1 VFNIEENSMTLKLED
16 KQAIVAEVS
25 IVAKTALSAV
35 IADYRGMQVS
45 TMTKLR
51 ARAREQGVYL
61 RVVRNTLAKRAVQET
76 EFACLSDHL
85 VGPLVIA
92 FSKDE
97 PGAAARLFRDFV
109 KETENLKVKAL
120 AIGGQVLAASQLDA
134 VSRLPTRNE
143 ALATLCRV
151 MLAPAEKLART
162 LREPYAQVV
171 RVTGAVAEQRK
182 AA

>member
-1 VFNIEENSMTLKLED
+1 MTLKLED

-25 IVAKTALSAV
+25 NVAKTALSAV

-45 TMTKLR
+45 VMTKLR
-51 ARAREQGVYL
+51 TKAREQGVYL
-61 RVVRNTLAKRAVQET
+61 RIVRNTLARRAVQDT
-76 EFACLSDHL
+76 DFACLSEKL
-85 VGPLVIA
+85 VGPLIIA
-92 FSKDE
+92 FGYDE
-97 PGAAARLFRDFV
+97 PGAAARLFRDFG
-109 KETENLKVKAL
+109 KETENLRVKAL
-120 AIGGQVLAASQLDA
+120 AVGGQLYDASQLDA
-134 VSRLPTRNE
+134 ISKLPTRNE

-151 MLAPAEKLART
+151 MLAPVEKFART

>member
-1 VFNIEENSMTLKLED
+1 MTLKLED

-25 IVAKTALSAV
+25 TVAKTALSAV

-51 ARAREQGVYL
+51 SKAREQGVYL
-61 RVVRNTLAKRAVQET
+61 RVVRNTLARKAVQDT
-76 EFACLSDHL
+76 EFACLSDSL
-85 VGPLVIA
+85 VGPLMIA
-92 FSKDE
+92 FSKNE
-97 PGAAARLFRDFV
+97 PGAAARLFRDFA
-109 KETENLKVKAL
+109 KETENLQVKAL
-120 AIGGQVLAASQLDA
+120 AIGGQLLAASQLEA
-134 VSRLPTRNE
+134 VSKLPTRNE

-151 MLAPAEKLART
+151 MLAPAEKFART

-171 RVTGAVAEQRK
+171 RVTGAVAEKRK